1 MSNSKVALAVLI
13 LWYFAFP
20 RPVHAYIDPGTG
32 SYFIQLLVGGLL
44 ALLYTVKIYWT
55 RIRSFIS
62 TKVDHSRKPEA

>member
-1 MSNSKVALAVLI
+1 MSNSKMAI
-13 LWYFAFP
+13 LLLTLWFLAFP

-44 ALLYTVKIYWT
+44 ALLYTVKLYWS

-62 TKVDHSRKPEA
+62 SKLGQQRKS

>member
-1 MSNSKVALAVLI
+1 MSNSKMAILLLALWFL
-13 LWYFAFP
+13 AFP

-44 ALLYTVKIYWT
+44 ALLYTVKLYWT

-62 TKVDHSRKPEA
+62 SKLGQQRKS